1 MVFGSHAKTRAMY
14 SIPPCPSLV
23 ASMAA
28 YRRRSFSDSHP
39 KNRCIFPSISA
50 GYSSIPSSWLRGLRR
65 SQDTTAQASREVI
78 LNRILSIAAVQSEGR
93 HLTLRHGP
101 APQANSDYS
110 HYYPRRAAGR
120 VGGLLRYISPS
131 CCPRSLPLDQSATIR
146 NLCTNP
152 SRMRPWSTPLV
163 HGMPKTLSR
172 IFHCHGLQAI
182 SIPPVSPSRR

>member
-1 MVFGSHAKTRAMY
+1 MQRN
-14 SIPPCPSLV
+14 
-23 ASMAA
+23 ASWCCLSTEKD
-28 YRRRSFSDSHP
+28 RR
-39 KNRCIFPSISA
+39 CEA
-50 GYSSIPSSWLRGLRR
+50 GYPQRGKSVFNGGDEKRACVDRTWSLPNWNVRPRGARHRSIPSWRFPSARPHGDL
-65 SQDTTAQASREVI
+65 APFYC
-78 LNRILSIAAVQSEGR
+78 LSVAAVQSEGR

-172 IFHCHGLQAI
+172 ICHCHDLQAI
-182 SIPPVSPSRR
+182 SIPPVSPARR